1 VQTADLIMTQITLTA
16 PAKLNLF
23 LHVTGRRTDGYHS
36 LQTAFQILDYC
47 DELQITPRNDSQ
59 LSLTCIRDC
68 PLSLIDASTFADLD
82 SPNNLVLR
90 AARALQESSN
100 THEKGADIVL
110 RKRIP
115 VGGGLGGG
123 SADAAATLVA
133 LNHLWDLGLSR
144 AELAT
149 LGGRFGA
156 DIPVLTLGHS
166 AWAEGTGKDLT
177 PIALPRRVFLVIY
190 PSVCALTGPVFTHPD
205 LVRSTP
211 PISREDYESGRA
223 RTWNDLQPVAE
234 TLYPPIAAAVRW
246 LSQFSPACMSGSG
259 SCVFAGFDNTED
271 AAAVLK
277 QVPEPWGAFVA
288 TGVNEWD
295 HFKGNVA

>member
-1 VQTADLIMTQITLTA
+1 MIIVYA

-23 LHVTGRRTDGYHS
+23 LHVTGRRPDGYHTIQS
-36 LQTAFQILDYC
+36 AFQILDYC
-47 DELQITPRNDSQ
+47 DELQITPRNDPQ
-59 LSLTCIRDC
+59 LSLSCIRDC
-68 PLSLIDASTFADLD
+68 PLSLIDSTTFADLD
-82 SPNNLVLR
+82 SQDNLVLR
-90 AARALQESSN
+90 AARSLQEASN
-100 THEKGADIVL
+100 THNKGADIVL

-133 LNHLWDLGLSR
+133 LNHLWGLELAR

-166 AWAEGTGKDLT
+166 AWAEGAGQDLA
-177 PIALPRRVFLVIY
+177 PLALPRRVFLVIY

-211 PISREDYESGRA
+211 PIVKSDYESGCA
-223 RTWNDLQPVAE
+223 KTWNDLQPVAE
-234 TLYPPIAAAVRW
+234 ALYPPIAAAVRW
-246 LSQFSPACMSGSG
+246 LGQFSLACMSGSG
-259 SCVFAGFDNTED
+259 SCVFASFDNVED
-271 AAAVLK
+271 AESVLRR
-277 QVPEPWGAFVA
+277 VPEPWGAFIA
-288 TGVNEWD
+288 TGVNNWD
-295 HFKGNVA
+295 HFKGNTIVPV